1 MVSVSSPFIPSLVTE
16 LMVEFG
22 GRQITSKSSF
32 LMKLKASV
40 LKRGFVGR
48 MSAKP
53 LESCPTLCDP
63 VDVAHQDPLSMG
75 FSRQEHWSGLP
86 FPAPGDLPDSGI
98 QSFMSL
104 GLAGRFFTTS
114 ATCGYDRVRE
124 TETEGDEDLQTPEI
138 GSGAGP
144 QREVAV
150 RCVLARECVPKDGT
164 EVMESLHPKQ
174 PAKAGSVPPV

>member
-16 LMVEFG
+16 LMVELG

-63 VDVAHQDPLSMG
+63 VDCSASDSSVHGILQARTLEWVAIP
-75 FSRQEHWSGLP
+75 FSRRSSRLRDPIFYVSG
-86 FPAPGDLPDSGI
+86 F
-98 QSFMSL
+98 
-104 GLAGRFFTTS
+104 GR
-114 ATCGYDRVRE
+114 
-124 TETEGDEDLQTPEI
+124 Q
-138 GSGAGP
+138 
-144 QREVAV
+144 
-150 RCVLARECVPKDGT
+150 VLY
-164 EVMESLHPKQ
+164 H
-174 PAKAGSVPPV
+174 